1 VAEQVEKDGVA
12 VEIVVTMG
20 DVPKEI
26 IRIADRSQAGLIA
39 MATRGRDRLEK
50 RIVGSVANIV
60 VETTNLPCLLAR
72 PDKAE

>member
-1 VAEQVEKDGVA
+1 MNNSV
-12 VEIVVTMG
+12 
-20 DVPKEI
+20 
-26 IRIADRSQAGLIA
+26 DRHRFYNYGASIP
-39 MATRGRDRLEK
+39 GRDQLEK

>member
-1 VAEQVEKDGVA
+1 M
-12 VEIVVTMG
+12 EIVITMG
-20 DVPKEI
+20 NAPKEI
-26 IRIADRSQAGLIA
+26 IRIARRAQAGLIA